1 MTDTRKT
8 EPRKLGWAL
17 AALLVTGNMIGS
29 GVYLLP
35 ASLAS
40 VGSSSMVGWVVAAI
54 GALLLAGVFA
64 GLGRRLP
71 AADGLSG
78 YAEQGL
84 GRFFGYQASIGYWV
98 GNWLGNV
105 AIAVAATGY
114 LAHFFPVLAERW
126 PSAICNI
133 ALLWL
138 TTFLYMAGPRAVARF
153 GGLSLGIGLIP
164 LAIAAVAGALAFDPQ
179 IFAASWSPDGAG
191 LAASVPASMALIFWA
206 FLGFESAG
214 VVAQRLKNPERDVGR
229 ATFAGV
235 GLAAVIYIA
244 VSAAIF
250 GVIPAAELAKSSSPF
265 ADVAARVIGG
275 GAAGFVAVCA
285 IAKTLGTLG
294 GWMMLTG
301 ETARAGA
308 RQGFLPR
315 VFGRGALTPP
325 ANPLIHGGLMTL
337 MVLISAQPRLA
348 GQFSLLIGATTVL
361 FLIVY
366 GLCCA
371 ALFRFSDRWPARL
384 AALGGLGFCGWAVTM
399 SGWTFL
405 GIALAFFAA
414 TTVGWAFV
422 RKTGD
427 PAGGVGLEV

>member
-1 MTDTRKT
+1 MSDAQPSGHRKI
-8 EPRKLGWAL
+8 GWGL

-40 VGSSSMVGWVVAAI
+40 VGSSSLVGWIVATI

-64 GLGRRLP
+64 GLGRTLP

-78 YAEQGL
+78 YAERGL
-84 GRFFGYQASIGYWV
+84 GRFFGYQASLAYWV
-98 GNWLGNV
+98 GNWAGNV

-114 LAHFFPVLAERW
+114 LAHFFPVLAQRW
-126 PSAICNI
+126 PG
-133 ALLWL
+133 ALTTVALVWL
-138 TTFLYMAGPRAVARF
+138 TTFLYMAGPRTVARF
-153 GGLSLGIGLIP
+153 GGLALVVGLVP
-164 LAIAAVAGALAFDPQ
+164 LAIAMFAGATAFDPVV
-179 IFAASWSPDGAG
+179 FAASWSPDGVG
-191 LAASVPASMALIFWA
+191 LTSSVPASMALIFWA

-214 VVAQRLKNPERDVGR
+214 VVAQRLKDPERAVGR

-235 GLAAVIYIA
+235 ALAAVIYIA
-244 VSAAIF
+244 VSAAVF
-250 GVIPAAELAKSSSPF
+250 GVIPAAELANSSSPF
-265 ADVAARVIGG
+265 ADVAARVIGS

-285 IAKTLGTLG
+285 VAKTLGTLG

-315 VFGRGALTPP
+315 VFGHGAVTPP
-325 ANPLIHGGLMTL
+325 ANPLIHGALMTAMIL
-337 MVLISAQPRLA
+337 ASAQPRLA

-361 FLIVY
+361 FLVVY
-366 GLCCA
+366 AFCCA
-371 ALFRFSDRWPARL
+371 SLIRFSDRWIERL
-384 AALGGLGFCGWAVTM
+384 AAVGGLVFCGWAVVM

-405 GIALAFFAA
+405 GIALVFFAA
-414 TTVGWAFV
+414 TTVGWSMLGI
-422 RKTGD
+422 RKPPVTG
-427 PAGGVGLEV
+427 AES